1 MKSAKHSSTSM
12 GVEDVCLTPGAP
24 VEYGEM
30 SLIFL
35 FILLVGGWIALAL
48 IVQAAIVAAKKLG
61 IRFP

>member
-1 MKSAKHSSTSM
+1 
-12 GVEDVCLTPGAP
+12 
-24 VEYGEM
+24 M

-35 FILLVGGWIALAL
+35 FILLIGGWIALAL